1 MQVTLVCF
9 SFITFVHSV
18 TLKAMPITAEEAFQ
32 EAASK
37 ILDTTTFVRA
47 VLSGRRRNMSVDFER
62 IDIRPVE
69 IKGVL
74 HLQLMQNDGRATTTK
89 NLLPS
94 ALEVDQLLTTGY
106 ANILV
111 ESTQEAYSI
120 RVTKSGDAQVHT
132 EKRALEQNFSH
143 DKKKDR
149 LLDASDPFLREVGIA
164 DAKGVIKPSRQDKYK
179 QVEEF
184 LRLLSPALNAAIEAG
199 QIHKP
204 TPANPLRITDLGCG
218 HAYLT
223 FAAHQFLMSSGIPV
237 VVTGIDVRPE
247 SRDHNNAIAQ
257 KLGIASSISFKAEE
271 ISKTTSDAADIA
283 IALHACDT
291 ATDDAIAWAVNGG
304 AKLLLIAPCCHHD
317 IQKQID
323 AAPEPWGALTKFGLM
338 KERLGDLLTDS
349 FRAQLLR
356 FVGYR
361 VEVIEFVGGE
371 HTPRN
376 LMIRAV
382 KTDAK
387 PEQIDVD
394 RYLEITAQW
403 GVKPALEKK
412 LSTLNIR

>member
-1 MQVTLVCF
+1 
-9 SFITFVHSV
+9 
-18 TLKAMPITAEEAFQ
+18 MPITAEEAFQ

-94 ALEVDQLLTTGY
+94 ALEVDQLLTSGY

-132 EKRALEQNFSH
+132 EKRALEQNLSH

-223 FAAHQFLMSSGIPV
+223 FAAHQFLLSSGIPV

-247 SRDHNNAIAQ
+247 SRDRNNAIAQ

-356 FVGYR
+356 IVGYR

-387 PEQIDVD
+387 PEQIDID

>member
-1 MQVTLVCF
+1 
-9 SFITFVHSV
+9 
-18 TLKAMPITAEEAFQ
+18 MPITREEAFN
-32 EAASK
+32 EAASR
-37 ILDTTTFVRA
+37 ILDTSTFVRA
-47 VLSGRRRNMSVDFER
+47 VFSGRRRNMTVDFER
-62 IDIRPVE
+62 IDLRPVE

-74 HLQLMQNDGRATTTK
+74 NLQLMQNDGRATTTK

-94 ALEVDQLLTTGY
+94 ALEVDQLLNSGY
-106 ANILV
+106 ANIMV
-111 ESTQEAYSI
+111 ESTNEAYSI
-120 RVTKSGDAQVHT
+120 RITKSGDAQVHT
-132 EKRALEQNFSH
+132 EMRQSEQNLSH

-149 LLDASDPFLREVGIA
+149 LLESNDPFLREVGIA

-184 LRLLSPALNAAIEAG
+184 LRLLSPALNAAIDAG

-204 TPANPLRITDLGCG
+204 TKENPLRITDLGCG

-223 FAAHQFLMSSGIPV
+223 FAAHQFLLKSGIPM
-237 VVTGIDVRPE
+237 VVTGIDVRPD
-247 SRDHNNAIAQ
+247 SRDRNNAIAE
-257 KLGIASSISFKAEE
+257 KLGITQTITFKAEE
-271 ISKTTSDAADIA
+271 ISKTTSENADIA

-356 FVGYR
+356 IVGYR

-387 PEQIDVD
+387 PEQLDID

>member
-1 MQVTLVCF
+1 
-9 SFITFVHSV
+9 
-18 TLKAMPITAEEAFQ
+18 MPITREEAFQ

-37 ILDTTTFVRA
+37 ILDTSTFVRA
-47 VLSGRRRNMSVDFER
+47 VLSGRRRNMTVPFER

-89 NLLPS
+89 NLLPT
-94 ALEVDQLLTTGY
+94 ALEVDQLLDSGY
-106 ANILV
+106 ANIMV
-111 ESTQEAYSI
+111 ESTSQAYSI

-132 EKRALEQNFSH
+132 EKRTSEQNLAH

-149 LLDASDPFLREVGIA
+149 LLDSNDPFLREVGIA

-184 LRLLSPALNAAIEAG
+184 LRLLSPALNAAIDAG

-204 TPANPLRITDLGCG
+204 TTTQPLRITDLGCG

-223 FAAHQFLMSSGIPV
+223 FAAHQFLMNSGIPV
-237 VVTGIDVRPE
+237 VVTGIDVRTE
-247 SRDHNNAIAQ
+247 SRDRNNAIAQ
-257 KLGIASSISFKAEE
+257 KLGITKTISFKAEE
-271 ISKTTSDAADIA
+271 ISKTTAEAADIA

-323 AAPEPWGALTKFGLM
+323 TAPEPWGALTKFGLM

-356 FVGYR
+356 LVGYR
-361 VEVIEFVGGE
+361 VEVIEFIGGE

-387 PEQIDVD
+387 PEQLDID

>member
-1 MQVTLVCF
+1 
-9 SFITFVHSV
+9 
-18 TLKAMPITAEEAFQ
+18 MPITREEAFQ

-37 ILDTTTFVRA
+37 ILNTSTFVRA
-47 VLSGRRRNMSVDFER
+47 VLSGRRRNMSVNFER

-74 HLQLMQNDGRATTTK
+74 NLQLMQNDGRATTAK

-94 ALEVDQLLTTGY
+94 ALEIDQLLNSGY
-106 ANILV
+106 ANIMV
-111 ESTQEAYSI
+111 ESTDEAYSI
-120 RVTKSGDAQVHT
+120 RVTKSGAAQVHT
-132 EKRALEQNFSH
+132 EKRVLEQNLSH

-149 LLDASDPFLREVGIA
+149 LLDSNDPFLREVGIA

-204 TPANPLRITDLGCG
+204 THENPLRITDLGCG

-223 FAAHQFLMSSGIPV
+223 FAAHQFLINSGIPV
-237 VVTGIDVRPE
+237 VVTGIDIRPD
-247 SRDHNNAIAQ
+247 SRDRNNKIAET
-257 KLGIASSISFKAEE
+257 LGITKTITFKAEE
-271 ISKTTSDAADIA
+271 ISKTTADSADVA

-317 IQKQID
+317 IQKQIES
-323 AAPEPWGALTKFGLM
+323 APEPWGALTKFGLM

-356 FVGYR
+356 IVGYR

-387 PEQIDVD
+387 PEQLDID

-412 LSTLNIR
+412 LSSLNIR

>member
-1 MQVTLVCF
+1 
-9 SFITFVHSV
+9 
-18 TLKAMPITAEEAFQ
+18 MPITREEAFQ

-37 ILDTTTFVRA
+37 ILNTSTFVRA

-74 HLQLMQNDGRATTTK
+74 NLQLMQNDGRATTAK

-94 ALEVDQLLTTGY
+94 ALEIDQLLNSGY
-106 ANILV
+106 ANIMV
-111 ESTQEAYSI
+111 ESTDEAYSI

-132 EKRALEQNFSH
+132 EKRALEQNLSH

-149 LLDASDPFLREVGIA
+149 LLDSNDPFLREVGIA

-204 TPANPLRITDLGCG
+204 TQENPLRITDLGCG

-223 FAAHQFLMSSGIPV
+223 FAAHQFLINSGIPV
-237 VVTGIDVRPE
+237 VVTGIDIRPD
-247 SRDHNNAIAQ
+247 SRDRNNTIAE
-257 KLGIASSISFKAEE
+257 KLGITKTITFKAEE
-271 ISKTTSDAADIA
+271 ISKTTSDSADVA

-317 IQKQID
+317 IQKQIES
-323 AAPEPWGALTKFGLM
+323 APEPWGALTKFGLM

-356 FVGYR
+356 LVGYR

-387 PEQIDVD
+387 PEQLDID

-403 GVKPALEKK
+403 GVKPVLEKK